1 MNCGHFGLNGTR
13 SHLRNNYWIPK
24 VATLIKKI
32 VDNCKICAADRVQR
46 YHVPDSPPL
55 PEFRFDYDKPFNFTC
70 LDMTGSYNIKEK
82 DNTVS
87 KYYLIIFICAA
98 TGCGHVEIVA
108 DATSVSFANAFE
120 RFVSR
125 RGCPQ
130 TILSDHGSNFKGFYS
145 NELRLMSE
153 QLVVKDCLKAKGI
166 DWLWTPIGDPHFNGL
181 VERQLGII
189 KKVIKKTVGQK
200 LLNIDEFATVVAYA
214 ECIFNERPLCELV
227 NDPDFLPITPNLLVY
242 GYSHRHFNHSLS
254 DLDLNDPNFKAN
266 SKEKLNARSIKLRS
280 NLASI
285 RKIFTNEYLALLA
298 DNDASRQKNSPST
311 KSIIVPKKDDFV
323 AIKGEW
329 GDIRIGKIIE
339 LKISDDGQVRQAYIQ
354 TKNNVGWY
362 SINNI
367 RLLEFHSENL
377 KTIANSAVNV
387 DISTKVERPKRKA
400 ALEAQKK
407 FLISNLIIE

>member
-1 MNCGHFGLNGTR
+1 M
-13 SHLRNNYWIPK
+13 
-24 VATLIKKI
+24 TL
-32 VDNCKICAADRVQR
+32 
-46 YHVPDSPPL
+46 
-55 PEFRFDYDKPFNFTC
+55 T
-70 LDMTGSYNIKEK
+70 
-82 DNTVS
+82 
-87 KYYLIIFICAA
+87 
-98 TGCGHVEIVA
+98 
-108 DATSVSFANAFE
+108 
-120 RFVSR
+120 
-125 RGCPQ
+125 
-130 TILSDHGSNFKGFYS
+130 
-145 NELRLMSE
+145 
-153 QLVVKDCLKAKGI
+153 
-166 DWLWTPIGDPHFNGL
+166 
-181 VERQLGII
+181 
-189 KKVIKKTVGQK
+189 
-200 LLNIDEFATVVAYA
+200 
-214 ECIFNERPLCELV
+214 
-227 NDPDFLPITPNLLVY
+227 FLPITPNLLVY
-242 GYSHRHFNHSLS
+242 GYSHCHFNHSLS

-339 LKISDDGQVRQAYIQ
+339 LKISEDGQVRQAYIQ

-407 FLISNLIIE
+407 ILVSNLIVE